1 MDQQSSNLPKP
12 PVTDSAAE
20 VKSFFNN
27 YFVDPITFSANDVD
41 TVVGF
46 FEKRG
51 FENTAATSVATVLL
65 TQAKLDNVKIFKLL
79 DTLKG
84 LTDVQL
90 SALVTEVL
98 NYNRPK
104 ISTLGYKTQPDT
116 DNFEA
121 RNIIN

>member
-51 FENTAATSVATVLL
+51 FENNAATSVATVLL

>member
-1 MDQQSSNLPKP
+1 MEKTYSNLPRP

-27 YFVDPITFSANDVD
+27 YFVEPLTFAANDVD
-41 TVVGF
+41 TVVGY

-51 FENTAATSVATVLL
+51 FQKEAATSTATVLL
-65 TQAKLDNVKIFKLL
+65 TQAKLDNVKIFKLI

-84 LTDVQL
+84 LSEVQL
-90 SALVTEVL
+90 SALVAEVL

-104 ISTLGYKTQPDT
+104 ISTLGYKTPPLV
-116 DNFEA
+116 DNFET

>member
-1 MDQQSSNLPKP
+1 MDQTFSNLPKP
-12 PVTDSAAE
+12 PVTDSATE

-27 YFVDPITFSANDVD
+27 YFVEPITFSANDID

-51 FENTAATSVATVLL
+51 FENTAATSVSTVLL

-116 DNFEA
+116 DNFET

>member
-51 FENTAATSVATVLL
+51 FENNAATSVVTVLL
-65 TQAKLDNVKIFKLL
+65 THAKLDNVKIFKLL